1 VIDFFRHMN
10 FPRAVI
16 LLSLMASA
24 VLGYFVYEK
33 KARLAEIE
41 RELALVRTKV
51 AKEIQQMGIELAQY
65 QELGTGSTTGAEFDF
80 DPYIRSI
87 AATETLVEIGEVEIS
102 PTTKSPSKDVKDSI
116 YKIKPFNKNKRL
128 TRSRI
133 GNFLYKLEADSRRVK
148 VTSLKLTPFKKIKP
162 GEVGEDVWTF
172 EAAITSRSQVSG

>member
-1 VIDFFRHMN
+1 MGFLRNMN

-16 LLSLMASA
+16 FVSFTASA

-33 KARLAEIE
+33 RSRLAEIE
-41 RELALVRTKV
+41 RELYEVEHTL

-102 PTTKSPSKDVKDSI
+102 PLRKNPSKDVQDSI

-148 VTSLKLTPFKKIKP
+148 VTSLKLTPFKKVKP

-172 EAAITSRSQVSG
+172 EASITSRSQVSG